1 MTLEMMKELFG
12 VTNIGEEEVSNVKC
26 MHVGGR
32 GGLTVIAYHYCGPTG
47 GRGGPSTAGPR
58 FRNLARGRGHSSPAA
73 GSPCHGPIEGRSPT
87 RPRYPCPTEGRG
99 GPSPTAPPPV
109 AVLPEGRG
117 CFVVVDDNGL
127 DDEGPMPPLVS
138 SSPFSFSQKHRRF
151 FSSFFLINAADL

>member
-99 GPSPTAPPPV
+99 GPSPTAPP
-109 AVLPEGRG
+109 LLRSCQKEGDALLRLMTMASMMKAL
-117 CFVVVDDNGL
+117 CR
-127 DDEGPMPPLVS
+127 PW
-138 SSPFSFSQKHRRF
+138 
-151 FSSFFLINAADL
+151 